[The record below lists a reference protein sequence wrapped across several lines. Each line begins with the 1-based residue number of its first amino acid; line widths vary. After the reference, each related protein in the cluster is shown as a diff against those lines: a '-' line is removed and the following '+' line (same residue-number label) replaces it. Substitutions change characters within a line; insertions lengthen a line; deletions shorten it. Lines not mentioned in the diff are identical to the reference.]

1 MDQKESKEILS
12 RIETNNPELGEQI
25 RQLMFV
31 FEDLI
36 KVEARGIREL
46 LERVDRKLLTMALKG
61 TSEPLRNH
69 FLSLMSQRAAEML
82 KEDMEALG
90 QVRIKDVE
98 SAQQQIIATVRVLES
113 EGVISLSDSSGDQ
126 YVS

>member
-1 MDQKESKEILS
+1 
-12 RIETNNPELGEQI
+12 
-25 RQLMFV
+25 
-31 FEDLI
+31 
-36 KVEARGIREL
+36 
-46 LERVDRKLLTMALKG
+46 
-61 TSEPLRNH
+61 
-69 FLSLMSQRAAEML
+69 
-82 KEDMEALG
+82 MEALG